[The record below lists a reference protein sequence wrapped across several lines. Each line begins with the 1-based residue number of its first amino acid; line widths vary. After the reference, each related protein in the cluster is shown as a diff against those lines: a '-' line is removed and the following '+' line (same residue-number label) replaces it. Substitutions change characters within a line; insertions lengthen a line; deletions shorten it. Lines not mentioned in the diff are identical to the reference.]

1 MRRGFGGG
9 ARRGGGGGGLYGN
22 FVSANDGTE
31 NKAYRF
37 VDAQQNLAKIPNRS
51 FQIEDFETSLTR
63 FLLTEPKLKKL
74 NISSIY

>member
-37 VDAQQNLAKIPNRS
+37 VDAQQNFAKFPNRS
-51 FQIEDFETSLTR
+51 FQIEDFETS
-63 FLLTEPKLKKL
+63 F
-74 NISSIY
+74 NSFSSNKTKGQKVKYLRYL